1 MFARITI
8 LILLISFVAQSMN
21 RSVILIDYMFNT
33 ASFEKNCINKAKP
46 ALNCHGKCQVSKQM
60 QKQEEKEKT
69 QQVNA
74 AKADL
79 VLSSRSF
86 FAGAPA
92 VFKPLLVTNHTE
104 FDSGN
109 PVHRSFE
116 IFHPPA

>member
-1 MFARITI
+1 MFARITVFV
-8 LILLISFVAQSMN
+8 LLISFIAQSMN

-46 ALNCHGKCQVSKQM
+46 TLNCHGKCQVSKQM
-60 QKQEEKEKT
+60 KEQEEKEKT

-74 AKADL
+74 AKVDL

-92 VFKPLLVTNHTE
+92 VFKPIIGRNHTS
-104 FDSGN
+104 FDSGI

>member
-1 MFARITI
+1 MFARITVFV
-8 LILLISFVAQSMN
+8 LLISFVAQSMN

-46 ALNCHGKCQVSKQM
+46 KLNCHGKCQLSKQIRE
-60 QKQEEKEKT
+60 QEEKDKT

-74 AKADL
+74 SKADL
-79 VLSSRSF
+79 VLSSKSF
-86 FAGAPA
+86 YATAPA
-92 VFKPLLVTNHTE
+92 AFNALMVKKYTQ
-104 FDSGN
+104 FDPGN

>member
-1 MFARITI
+1 
-8 LILLISFVAQSMN
+8 MN

-46 ALNCHGKCQVSKQM
+46 ELKCHGKCQVSKQM
-60 QKQEEKEKT
+60 KQQEEKEKS

-86 FAGAPA
+86 FAAAPP
-92 VFKPLLVTNHTE
+92 KLNPLLVIIYTP

>member
-1 MFARITI
+1 
-8 LILLISFVAQSMN
+8 MN

-33 ASFEKNCINKAKP
+33 ASFEKNCINRVKP

-74 AKADL
+74 AKVDL

-86 FAGAPA
+86 FAVAPEELNR
-92 VFKPLLVTNHTE
+92 FIGKNYNT
-104 FDSGN
+104 FDTGN

>member
-1 MFARITI
+1 MFARITVF
-8 LILLISFVAQSMN
+8 ILLISFVAQSMN

-46 ALNCHGKCQVSKQM
+46 ALNCFGKCQVSKQM
-60 QKQEEKEKT
+60 QQQEETDKR
-69 QQVNA
+69 QQINA

-79 VLSSRSF
+79 VLSSRSYF
-86 FAGAPA
+86 VVVPPA
-92 VFKPLLVTNHTE
+92 IKPLLALNYTSGN
-104 FDSGN
+104 SGN